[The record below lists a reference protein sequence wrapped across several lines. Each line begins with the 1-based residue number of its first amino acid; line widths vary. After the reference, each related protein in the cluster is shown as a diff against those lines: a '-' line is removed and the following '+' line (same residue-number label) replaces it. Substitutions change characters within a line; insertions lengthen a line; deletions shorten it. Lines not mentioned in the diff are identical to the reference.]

1 MPGHAR
7 RELSKLQQNKYGC
20 KTKLTQVAMTSLFSS
35 GNNPQKK
42 KEEEDATESGIRKFS
57 RKTRRLGL
65 ARPKLSK
72 SQENK

>member
-42 KEEEDATESGIRKFS
+42 KEDATESGIRKFS
-57 RKTRRLGL
+57 GKTRRLGL

>member
-42 KEEEDATESGIRKFS
+42 KKKMPQSPE
-57 RKTRRLGL
+57 
-65 ARPKLSK
+65 
-72 SQENK
+72 

>member
-42 KEEEDATESGIRKFS
+42 KKMPQSPE
-57 RKTRRLGL
+57 
-65 ARPKLSK
+65 
-72 SQENK
+72 

>member
-35 GNNPQKK
+35 GNNPKK
-42 KEEEDATESGIRKFS
+42 TKEDARVQDKQILRKN
-57 RKTRRLGL
+57 T
-65 ARPKLSK
+65 
-72 SQENK
+72 